1 MKARTVKKLLLAMVG
16 GGALFFGATLSAQ
29 YADNNFLA
37 PALSS
42 GAAEIL
48 RLSQAKVSDDTIIA
62 YIKSGGK
69 TFYLNADQILLLRQQ
84 GVSEAV
90 ITAMLS
96 LPSASMEASTATPET
111 TPAASSESTPPATT
125 EPSTDYTQTGPYY
138 SMDNAPYYP
147 YYYYYYPAYG
157 YYNWSYPFYWPYCWG
172 GFWHGNPCSWHG
184 GFCGRNGHNFIVHH
198 NGVVSHGT
206 FTVHQGNGAVVHGN

>member
-1 MKARTVKKLLLAMVG
+1 MKARMVQRVLLAVVG
-16 GGALFFGATLSAQ
+16 GELLFFGATISAQ

-48 RLSQAKVSDDTIIA
+48 KLSQAKVSDDTIIA

-69 TFYLNADQILLLRQQ
+69 TFYLNADQIVLLRQQ

-96 LPSASMEASTATPET
+96 LPNAGAGPSVVSSET
-111 TPAASSESTPPATT
+111 TPTTSSETSPP
-125 EPSTDYTQTGPYY
+125 
-138 SMDNAPYYP
+138 
-147 YYYYYYPAYG
+147 
-157 YYNWSYPFYWPYCWG
+157 
-172 GFWHGNPCSWHG
+172 
-184 GFCGRNGHNFIVHH
+184 
-198 NGVVSHGT
+198 
-206 FTVHQGNGAVVHGN
+206 